1 MSIDHGMGGLHTMSV
16 IRSTSARKLILFV
29 CMLCLSFALSAP
41 AYAAAKA
48 TAGKSAQAEKRLD
61 AKYAGYEQFIIIDKS
76 ENKLYFYELG
86 ELVKSFPVATGA
98 KPSYTP
104 EGLFSIAEKIKNR
117 PYYKKKIKGGDPKNP
132 LGDRWLGL
140 KVVKKNG
147 DVSYAYGIHGTN
159 NEKSIGKYV
168 SEGCIRMHNK
178 DVHWLYDQV
187 KTKTPVLIRK

>member
-1 MSIDHGMGGLHTMSV
+1 MSV
-16 IRSTSARKLILFV
+16 IRPTRARTLSLLV
-29 CMLCLSFALSAP
+29 VLLCLSFAFAVP
-41 AYAAAKA
+41 AYAAG
-48 TAGKSAQAEKRLD
+48 TTAQAEQQLD
-61 AKYAGYEQFIIIDKS
+61 AKYAAYAQFIVIDKS

-86 ELVKSFPVATGA
+86 KLVKSFPVATGA

-104 EGLFSIAEKIKNR
+104 EGLFSIVEKIKNR
-117 PYYKKKIKGGDPKNP
+117 PYYKGKIKGGDPKNP

-140 KVVKKNG
+140 KVVKNG
-147 DVSYAYGIHGTN
+147 KVSYAYGIHGTN

-178 DVHWLYDQV
+178 DVRWFYDQV